1 MKFILR
7 VKFYCIW
14 RNKKKKR
21 KKENIRDREHWRGQ
35 KRKTLIRRKNKNRKS
50 FGTIVWKR
58 EINGRGE
65 VLIKAS
71 WPRTN
76 YQADFIVRY
85 AMYWFGSG
93 QKPRSCAVNAKLSST
108 LGKPVRLRRGDAKRP
123 KLLIK
128 RIVCELYKYF
138 WYIFSEIHSSVN
150 TTKNCSKYVVIKILE
165 RRDIISR
172 D

>member
-1 MKFILR
+1 MEFILR
-7 VKFYCIW
+7 VKLFEEI
-14 RNKKKKR
+14 KKR
-21 KKENIRDREHWRGQ
+21 KGRKKIFVIVSIREGKK

-108 LGKPVRLRRGDAKRP
+108 LGKPVRLRRGDVKRP

-138 WYIFSEIHSSVN
+138 WYTF
-150 TTKNCSKYVVIKILE
+150 
-165 RRDIISR
+165 
-172 D
+172 